1 MINNNE
7 NGRMYHL
14 QKGFDND
21 MVYNLSGQACLV
33 SLEEETDSWNEK
45 Y

>member
-7 NGRMYHL
+7 NGCIISKKDL
-14 QKGFDND
+14 TIND

-33 SLEEETDSWNEK
+33 SFEEEIDSWNEK